1 MANCKH
7 TVRITAGKVYYSASA
22 GMFLSRNV
30 QQISIK
36 QLAECHYDNTRNLN
50 LIQSYLSVA
59 CFGFSPI
66 YLSVLCSMSYSLWL
80 TLSSTFLD
88 WLDINSTQHVLGR

>member
-1 MANCKH
+1 MMANCKH
-7 TVRITAGKVYYSASA
+7 TVRITAGKVYYPASA

-30 QQISIK
+30 QQISIE

-66 YLSVLCSMSYSLWL
+66 YLSVLCSMSYSLCSMSYSYSVACL
-80 TLSSTFLD
+80 TRLRCG
-88 WLDINSTQHVLGR
+88 VLF